1 MTETYDLWLR
11 SVVSSVDAMVLT
23 WLASVAL
30 CMKVG
35 HIE

>member
-30 CMKVG
+30 FMKVG
-35 HIE
+35 LIE